1 MFKYQVYQEIGWK
14 DKQRYQSEMAEYK
27 EKQRTNVVLTDV
39 MPIQQIPV
47 EPSIDKHNV
56 NFKETYDADKL
67 SEDGIDTIEEQSDE
81 ESEMQVSPEAGATVA
96 ESDMA
101 AGPLAVEN
109 DIEMADKTSIHSSSD
124 DDDDNDEPERVADTS
139 PTKQATES
147 PQN

>member
-1 MFKYQVYQEIGWK
+1 MCKYQVYQEIGLK

-27 EKQRTNVVLTDV
+27 EKQRINVVLTDV

-47 EPSIDKHNV
+47 EPRYEMQNV
-56 NFKETYDADKL
+56 NFMETDDADKL

-81 ESEMQVSPEAGATVA
+81 ELELQVSPEAGEAAA

-101 AGPLAVEN
+101 TGPSAFEN
-109 DIEMADKTSIHSSSD
+109 DIEMASKASIPSSNDGD
-124 DDDDNDEPERVADTS
+124 DDEPERTAETS
-139 PTKQATES
+139 PTKQSAES